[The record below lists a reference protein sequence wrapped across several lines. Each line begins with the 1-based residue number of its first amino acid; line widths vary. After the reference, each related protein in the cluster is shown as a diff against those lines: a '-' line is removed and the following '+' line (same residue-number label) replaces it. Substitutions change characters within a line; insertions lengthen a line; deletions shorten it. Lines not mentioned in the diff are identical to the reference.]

1 MDISRRVLFAGASA
15 AALTPVASA
24 SSPTPA
30 AVPITMSGLR
40 AGAVDLSGQW
50 RYSVD
55 PYRDGAAGFHGE
67 TPGFGHRRYDVI
79 DVETYM
85 RDHPTA
91 LIEYDMARS
100 PAAQLPSSWLT
111 HAPDMRRYVG
121 LVWYQRTFQLSAVT
135 GQRAFVQ
142 VGAANY
148 ATTVFVNGTQVGSHV
163 GGFTPFVCEIPAGLL
178 KAGENQVTLGVDNAA
193 TWDTVPPQVTD
204 WENYGGITRDVR
216 IVLTPATFID
226 DFWARM
232 GRDGRYLA
240 FTVQLN
246 GARAAH
252 QHFRIRIAE
261 LDVLIDGR
269 TDETGTLMPVIPLP
283 QNLRRWSPDSPKL
296 YDVIVESGEDRLTE
310 RIGFRTIET
319 RGDQILLNGRPIFL
333 RGICMHEEE
342 LGAEPSRN
350 MTPDA
355 ARALLT
361 TAKEGL
367 GCNFMRLA
375 HYPHNETTTRLA
387 DELGIIIWSE
397 VPVYWRINWDSA
409 DTLATARAMLSENIR
424 RDRNR
429 AAICLWSIANE
440 TPLGDARLRF
450 LSQLAADVRALDDTR
465 LVTAALLTERRTQDG
480 KPLMVLN
487 DPLAAHLDVLGVN
500 TYNGWYSDDALSS
513 LPDIAWRSDYGKP
526 MIFSEL
532 GADALAGFHDA
543 TGAHKFSEE
552 FQAEYYRQT
561 LAMTEKIPFLRG
573 MSPWIL
579 KDFRSPRRQH
589 PIYQQGWNRKGLIAP
604 TGERKQAFAVL
615 AEFYRRKAN
624 ARSDQSP

>member
-1 MDISRRVLFAGASA
+1 MKINRRTLFAGTAA
-15 AALTPVASA
+15 AALTPAARGSSA
-24 SSPTPA
+24 TPA
-30 AVPITMSGLR
+30 AAPITMSGIR
-40 AGAVDLSGQW
+40 DAAVDLSGEW
-50 RYSVD
+50 HYSID

-67 TPGFGHRRYDVI
+67 APGFGHRRYDVI
-79 DVETYM
+79 DVEAYM

-91 LIEYDMARS
+91 LIEYDMALS
-100 PAAQLPSSWLT
+100 PTAQLPASWLT

-121 LVWYQRTFQLSAVT
+121 LVWYQRTFQLGALT
-135 GQRAFVQ
+135 APRAFVQ

-148 ATTVFVNGTQVGSHV
+148 ATTVFVNGTQVGSHI
-163 GGFTPFVCEIPAGLL
+163 GGFTPFTCEIPAGLL
-178 KAGENQVTLGVDNAA
+178 KVGENQITLGVDNAA

-226 DFWARM
+226 DAWVRLT
-232 GRDGRYLA
+232 RDGRIAADVKLD
-240 FTVQLN
+240 
-246 GARAAH
+246 GAHAANAEV
-252 QHFRIRIAE
+252 RVRIAG
-261 LDVLIDGR
+261 LGLTLHGS
-269 TDETGTLMPVIPLP
+269 TDAQGVWSGKSSPPHTLQL
-283 QNLRRWSPDSPKL
+283 WSPDSPHL
-296 YDVIVESGEDRLTE
+296 YDILIEGAGDTLHE
-310 RIGFRTIET
+310 RVGFRTIET
-319 RGDQILLNGRPIFL
+319 RGDQILLNGQPIFL

-350 MTPDA
+350 MTPEA

-361 TAKEGL
+361 TAKQGL

-375 HYPHNETTTRLA
+375 HYPHSESTTRLA

-397 VPVYWRINWDSA
+397 VPVYWRINWDNP
-409 DTLATARAMLSENIR
+409 DTLATARAMISENIR

-450 LSQLAADVRALDDTR
+450 LTQLAADVRALDDTR

-487 DPLAAHLDVLGVN
+487 DPLADHLDVLGVN
-500 TYNGWYSDDALSS
+500 TYNGWYSDDPLSS
-513 LPDIAWRSDYGKP
+513 LPDIGWRSDYGKP

-532 GADALAGFHDA
+532 GADALAGFHD
-543 TGAHKFSEE
+543 TGGAHKFSEE

-589 PIYQQGWNRKGLIAP
+589 PIYQQGWNRKGLISP
-604 TGERKQAFAVL
+604 TGDRKQAFAVL
-615 AEFYRRKAN
+615 AEHY
-624 ARSDQSP
+624 ARLAAQR